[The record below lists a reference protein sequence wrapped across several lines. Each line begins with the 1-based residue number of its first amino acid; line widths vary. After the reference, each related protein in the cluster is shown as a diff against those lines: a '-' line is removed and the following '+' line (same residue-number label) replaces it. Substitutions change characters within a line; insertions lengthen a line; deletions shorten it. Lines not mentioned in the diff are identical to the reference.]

1 MSKIKEMIKAGATIV
16 DVRSEAEFQGGHFKG
31 SLNIPVQ
38 QIEAHLHKLDPSKT
52 IIVCCASGGRSE
64 MAKMIMNARGFNDVI
79 NVGAWQNL
87 NS

>member
-1 MSKIKEMIKAGATIV
+1 MSRIADLINKGATIV
-16 DVRSEAEFQGGHFKG
+16 DVRSEAEFQTGHFNG

-38 QIEAHLHKLDPSKT
+38 LLELQLHKLDPAKT

-64 MAKMIMNARGFNDVI
+64 MAKMIMNARGFEDVI